1 MPSEVFNKL
10 ADETKNSLIEA
21 LIDHYAEFPATA
33 PSLGYLAQRSGLQA
47 TDLEQVF
54 PNKEDFFVPVQ
65 EALHTAKLQMVSNM
79 TQPASSLDTFA
90 YLRWTVQ
97 VAVLFELKHPKLAK
111 IERDHRAPYLP
122 HMQLPTEED
131 PIEESNQYKDLM
143 VQGVMHDD
151 IAAWVDVDM
160 ATFLLTTV
168 ISECAPYLVER
179 MGNKVDSLRDGSVDI
194 VYDPYVQD
202 LFDSFM
208 DLFEAG
214 MARDPQIRKDYYS
227 K

>member
-1 MPSEVFNKL
+1 MPSEVFNNL
-10 ADETKNSLIEA
+10 ADETKKSLIDA
-21 LIDHYAEFPATA
+21 LIDHYAQHPATT
-33 PSLGYLAQRSGLQA
+33 PSIEYLGQSSGLQPA
-47 TDLEQVF
+47 DLLEIF
-54 PNKEDFFVPVQ
+54 PNSEDFFVPVQ
-65 EALHTAKLQMVSNM
+65 EALHATKLQMVSNM
-79 TQPASSLDTFA
+79 TRPASSLDTFA
-90 YLRWTVQ
+90 YMRWTVQ

-111 IERDHRAPYLP
+111 IERDHRVSYLP
-122 HMQLPTEED
+122 QMQLPTVDDSMED
-131 PIEESNQYKDLM
+131 SNPYKDLM

-151 IAAWVDVDM
+151 IASWVDVDM

>member
-1 MPSEVFNKL
+1 MPSEVFNNL
-10 ADETKNSLIEA
+10 PDETKKTLIDA
-21 LIDHYAEFPATA
+21 LIDHYAEHPATA
-33 PSLGYLAQRSGLQA
+33 PSLEDLAQNSGLEPA
-47 TDLEQVF
+47 ELTELF
-54 PNKEDFFVPVQ
+54 PNPEDFFAPVQ
-65 EALHTAKLQMVSNM
+65 ETLHATKLQMVSDM
-79 TQPASSLDTFA
+79 TRPGNSLDTFA
-90 YLRWTVQ
+90 YMRYTVQ
-97 VAVLFELKHPKLAK
+97 MAVLFELKHPKLAK
-111 IERDHRAPYLP
+111 IERDHRVPYLP
-122 HMQLPTEED
+122 QMQLPAED
-131 PIEESNQYKDLM
+131 DPMEDSNPYKDLM
-143 VQGVMHDD
+143 VQGVLHDD
-151 IAAWVDVDM
+151 IASWVDVDM

-179 MGNKVDSLRDGSVDI
+179 IGNKADPLRDGSVNI

>member
-1 MPSEVFNKL
+1 MPSEVFNNL
-10 ADETKNSLIEA
+10 PDEIKKSLVDA
-21 LIDHYAEFPATA
+21 LIDHYAQFPATA
-33 PSLGYLAQRSGLQA
+33 PSLEYLARQSGLEP
-47 TDLEQVF
+47 TDLSEVF
-54 PNKEDFFVPVQ
+54 TTPEDFFAPVQ

-79 TQPASSLDTFA
+79 TRPANSLDTFA
-90 YLRWTVQ
+90 YMRWTMQ
-97 VAVLFELKHPKLAK
+97 MAVLFELKFPKLAK
-111 IERDHRAPYLP
+111 IERDHRVSYLP
-122 HMQLPTEED
+122 QMQLPVADDPVED
-131 PIEESNQYKDLM
+131 SNPYKDLM

-168 ISECAPYLVER
+168 ISECAPYLIER

>member
-1 MPSEVFNKL
+1 MPSEVFNNL
-10 ADETKNSLIEA
+10 PDEIKKSLVDA
-21 LIDHYAEFPATA
+21 LIDHYAQYPATA
-33 PSLGYLAQRSGLQA
+33 PSLEYLARQSGLEP
-47 TDLEQVF
+47 TDLSEVF
-54 PNKEDFFVPVQ
+54 TTPEDFFAPVQ

-79 TQPASSLDTFA
+79 TRPANSLDTFA
-90 YLRWTVQ
+90 YMRWTMQ
-97 VAVLFELKHPKLAK
+97 MAVLFELKFPKLAK
-111 IERDHRAPYLP
+111 IERDHRVSYLP
-122 HMQLPTEED
+122 QMQLPVADDPVED
-131 PIEESNQYKDLM
+131 SNPYKDLM

-168 ISECAPYLVER
+168 ISECAPYLIER

>member
-1 MPSEVFNKL
+1 MPSEVFNNL
-10 ADETKNSLIEA
+10 AEETKIMLVDT
-21 LIDHYAEFPATA
+21 LIDHYAQNPAIA
-33 PSLGYLAQRSGLQA
+33 PSVEYLAQE
-47 TDLEQVF
+47 TDLEPSALSEIF
-54 PNKEDFFVPVQ
+54 PSQEDFFAPVQ
-65 EALHTAKLQMVSNM
+65 EALHAAKLQMVSNM
-79 TQPASSLDTFA
+79 TRPANSLDTFA
-90 YLRWTVQ
+90 YMRWTVQ
-97 VAVLFELKHPKLAK
+97 MTVLFELKFPKLAK
-111 IERDHRAPYLP
+111 IERDHRVSYLP
-122 HMQLPTEED
+122 HMHLLNED
-131 PIEESNQYKDLM
+131 DPMEDSNQYKDLM

-179 MGNKVDSLRDGSVDI
+179 MGNKVHSLRDGSVDI

-214 MARDPQIRKDYYS
+214 MARNPQIRKDYYS

>member
-1 MPSEVFNKL
+1 MASEAFNHLPEEYQKKL
-10 ADETKNSLIEA
+10 LDA
-21 LIDHYAEFPATA
+21 LIDHYAEHCAT
-33 PSLGYLAQRSGLQA
+33 PPTLERLGQGSGMDPVELAA
-47 TDLEQVF
+47 VF
-54 PNKEDFFVPVQ
+54 PNPEDFFAPVQ
-65 EALHTAKLQMVSNM
+65 EAVHSAKLQMVSTM
-79 TQPASSLDTFA
+79 TRPANSLDTFA
-90 YLRWTVQ
+90 YMRWTVQ
-97 VAVLFELKHPKLAK
+97 MTVLFELKHPKLAK
-111 IERDHRAPYLP
+111 IERDHRVSYLP
-122 HMQLPTEED
+122 QMQMPAEDD
-131 PIEESNQYKDLM
+131 PIEDANQYKDLM
-143 VQGVMHDD
+143 IQGVLHDD

-179 MGNKVDSLRDGSVDI
+179 MGKKANSLRDGSVDI
-194 VYDPYVQD
+194 VYDPYVKD

>member
-1 MPSEVFNKL
+1 MPSEVFNIL
-10 ADETKNSLIEA
+10 ADETKKSLIDV
-21 LIDHYAEFPATA
+21 LIDHYTEHPATT
-33 PSLGYLAQRSGLQA
+33 PSIEYLGQSSGLQPA
-47 TDLEQVF
+47 DLLELF
-54 PNKEDFFVPVQ
+54 PKPEDFFVPVQ
-65 EALHTAKLQMVSNM
+65 EALHAIKLQMVSNM
-79 TQPASSLDTFA
+79 TRPASSLDTFA
-90 YLRWTVQ
+90 YMRWTVQ

-111 IERDHRAPYLP
+111 IERDHRQSYLP
-122 HMQLPTEED
+122 HMQLPTEDDPMED
-131 PIEESNQYKDLM
+131 SNPYKDLM

-151 IAAWVDVDM
+151 IASWVDVDM

-168 ISECAPYLVER
+168 IAECAPYLVER

-202 LFDSFM
+202 LFDGFM

>member
-1 MPSEVFNKL
+1 MPSEVFNNL
-10 ADETKNSLIEA
+10 ADETKKSLMDA
-21 LIDHYAEFPATA
+21 LVDHYAQSPATA
-33 PSLGYLAQRSGLQA
+33 PSFEYLALQSGVDPTSLS
-47 TDLEQVF
+47 EIF
-54 PNKEDFFVPVQ
+54 PSPEDFFAPVQ
-65 EALHTAKLQMVSNM
+65 EVLHTAKLEMVSNM
-79 TQPASSLDTFA
+79 TRPANSLDTFA

-97 VAVLFELKHPKLAK
+97 MTVLFELKFPKLAK
-111 IERDHRAPYLP
+111 IDRDHRVSYLP
-122 HMQLPTEED
+122 HMQVPAEDD
-131 PIEESNQYKDLM
+131 PIEDSNTYKDLM
-143 VQGVMHDD
+143 VQGIMHDD
-151 IAAWVDVDM
+151 IASWVDVDM

-179 MGNKVDSLRDGSVDI
+179 MGNKADSLRDGSVDI

>member
-1 MPSEVFNKL
+1 MPSEVFKNL
-10 ADETKNSLIEA
+10 ADETKKTLVDA
-21 LIDHYAEFPATA
+21 LIDHYAEHPGTL
-33 PSLGYLAQRSGLQA
+33 PSLEFLSQRTGLQA
-47 TDLEQVF
+47 EELMLIF
-54 PNKEDFFVPVQ
+54 PNPEDFYAPVQ
-65 EALHTAKLQMVSNM
+65 EALHAAKLQMVSQM
-79 TQPASSLDTFA
+79 TRPANSLDTFA
-90 YLRWTVQ
+90 YMRWTVQ
-97 VAVLFELKHPKLAK
+97 VAVLFELRQPKLAK
-111 IERDHRAPYLP
+111 IEREHRVSYLP
-122 HMQLPTEED
+122 QMQLPSDDELMED
-131 PIEESNQYKDLM
+131 SNQFKDLM

-151 IAAWVDVDM
+151 IASWVDVDM

-168 ISECAPYLVER
+168 ISECAPYLVAR
-179 MGNKVDSLRDGSVDI
+179 MGNKADSLRDGSVDI

>member
-1 MPSEVFNKL
+1 MPSEIFNNL
-10 ADETKNSLIEA
+10 ADETKNA
-21 LIDHYAEFPATA
+21 LIDALISHYAEHPATT
-33 PSLGYLAQRSGLQA
+33 PSIAYLGQSSGLEPA
-47 TDLEQVF
+47 EIMALF
-54 PNKEDFFVPVQ
+54 PSPEDFFAPVQ
-65 EALHTAKLQMVSNM
+65 ETLHATKLQMVSNM
-79 TQPASSLDTFA
+79 TRRANSLDTFA

-97 VAVLFELKHPKLAK
+97 MAVLFELKHPKLAK
-111 IERDHRAPYLP
+111 IERDHRVAYLP
-122 HMQLPTEED
+122 QMQLPIDDD
-131 PIEESNQYKDLM
+131 PIEDSNPYKDLM

-151 IAAWVDVDM
+151 IASWVDVDM

-179 MGNKVDSLRDGSVDI
+179 MGTKVHSLRDGSVDI

>member
-1 MPSEVFNKL
+1 MPSEVFNNL
-10 ADETKNSLIEA
+10 ADETKNNLIDA
-21 LIDHYAEFPATA
+21 LIDHYAEYPATA
-33 PSLGYLAQRSGLQA
+33 PALEFLGQRTGLQA
-47 TDLEQVF
+47 AVLCEIF
-54 PNKEDFFVPVQ
+54 PAPEDFYAPVQ
-65 EALHTAKLQMVSNM
+65 EALHATKLQMVSNM

-90 YLRWTVQ
+90 YMRWMVQ
-97 VAVLFELKHPKLAK
+97 VAVLFELKYPKLAK
-111 IERDHRAPYLP
+111 IERDHRESYRP
-122 HMQLPTEED
+122 HMQLPAED
-131 PIEESNQYKDLM
+131 DSIEDSNPYKDLM

-151 IAAWVDVDM
+151 IASWVDVDM

-179 MGNKVDSLRDGSVDI
+179 MGKKVDSLRDGSVDI

-214 MARDPQIRKDYYS
+214 MARDPKIRKDYYS

>member
-1 MPSEVFNKL
+1 MPSEVFNNL
-10 ADETKNSLIEA
+10 ADETKKPLIDA
-21 LIDHYAEFPATA
+21 LIDHYAQHPATT
-33 PSLGYLAQRSGLQA
+33 PSIEYLGQSSGLQPA
-47 TDLEQVF
+47 DLLELF
-54 PNKEDFFVPVQ
+54 PNPEDFFAPVQ
-65 EALHTAKLQMVSNM
+65 EALHATKLQMVSNM
-79 TQPASSLDTFA
+79 TRPASSLDTFA
-90 YLRWTVQ
+90 YMRWTVQ

-111 IERDHRAPYLP
+111 IERDHRVSYLP
-122 HMQLPTEED
+122 HMQLPTVDDSMED
-131 PIEESNQYKDLM
+131 SNPYKDLM

-151 IAAWVDVDM
+151 IASWVDVDM